1 MPEPLTL
8 ELYRKIGIAYHS
20 LGKFE
25 RSIEYFQQ
33 QLIIAREIKDRQSES
48 QALGNL
54 GIVY

>member
-20 LGKFE
+20 LGEFE

-33 QLIIAREIKDRQSES
+33 QLIIARDIKDRQSES
-48 QALGNL
+48 QALGN
-54 GIVY
+54 